1 MQRLQE
7 AEAIRLG
14 LTDSKAARR
23 PIRVIQFGE
32 GNFLRAFVDWIVQQ
46 LNDKG
51 LFGGNVAVVQP
62 LEYGRVQ
69 ALEDQD
75 RLYTVILEGLKDGRP
90 VRSHELVDSIGRTV
104 NPYRDWEGYLAL
116 ADNPETQIIISN
128 TTEAGIAVDDADTV
142 ATQPPVGYP
151 AKLAHLLKRRFDKS
165 LPGFL
170 IVPCELIAE
179 NGLALHRAL
188 IEVATRFG
196 WGQDFIDWLD
206 RENTF
211 VCTLVDRIV
220 PGYPRDDAEEL
231 WGKLG
236 YEDRN
241 MVKAE
246 PFLLWVVAGD
256 QAAQRK
262 VEELI
267 PARKAG
273 IDLVTCDAVQ
283 PYRERKV
290 YLLNGPHTTMAQ
302 VARLAGFRTVGEVMA
317 DKTMRSF
324 ITREM
329 EEEIIPVQSLPR
341 EELENFAAAVRERF
355 DNPFI
360 QHSLDSIG
368 LNSVSKFVARLLPL
382 INANA
387 EQGRGLPKRI
397 VLALSCLLWIYG
409 GRTGDAVRI
418 QDDPEVIDT
427 FRRAADRDDY
437 ARRVLSATSLWG
449 HDLTRIEGLVDAVRS
464 DLNRIADEGVQPLID
479 RLA

>member
-1 MQRLQE
+1 
-7 AEAIRLG
+7 
-14 LTDSKAARR
+14 
-23 PIRVIQFGE
+23 
-32 GNFLRAFVDWIVQQ
+32 
-46 LNDKG
+46 
-51 LFGGNVAVVQP
+51 
-62 LEYGRVQ
+62 
-69 ALEDQD
+69 
-75 RLYTVILEGLKDGRP
+75 
-90 VRSHELVDSIGRTV
+90 
-104 NPYRDWEGYLAL
+104 
-116 ADNPETQIIISN
+116 
-128 TTEAGIAVDDADTV
+128 
-142 ATQPPVGYP
+142 
-151 AKLAHLLKRRFDKS
+151 
-165 LPGFL
+165 
-170 IVPCELIAE
+170 
-179 NGLALHRAL
+179 
-188 IEVATRFG
+188 
-196 WGQDFIDWLD
+196 
-206 RENTF
+206 
-211 VCTLVDRIV
+211 
-220 PGYPRDDAEEL
+220 
-231 WGKLG
+231 
-236 YEDRN
+236 

-360 QHSLDSIG
+360 RHSLDSIG

-427 FRRAADRDDY
+427 FRRAVDRDDY